1 MPQITPSQTIGPFL
15 SLGLPWQDGPYVVPA
30 GTPGAVRITG
40 RVLDGAGLAVPDA
53 LIETWQADPAGA
65 FAHPDDPRGAADGAA
80 AGGAAAGGA
89 AGDAAAGGAAG
100 DGVRGGVGGF
110 RGFGRCPTDEQG
122 CYEITT
128 VKPGPLP
135 APDGG
140 TEAPH
145 IDVSVFARGLLN
157 RVVTRIYFPDEAAAN
172 EADPVLQS
180 VDPARRA
187 TLIAVPV
194 PGALQFDIHLQD
206 SEAGGESIAETVFF
220 SL

>member
-1 MPQITPSQTIGPFL
+1 MTTQITPAQTVGPFL
-15 SLGLPWQDGPYVVPA
+15 SLALPWPDGPYVVPA

-40 RVLDGAGLAVPDA
+40 RVLDGAGMPVPDA
-53 LIETWQADPAGA
+53 LIETWQADPAGR
-65 FAHPDDPRGAADGAA
+65 FTHPDDPRGTPD
-80 AGGAAAGGA
+80 GGA
-89 AGDAAAGGAAG
+89 AGTGNGNDRP
-100 DGVRGGVGGF
+100 DGF
-110 RGFGRCPTDEQG
+110 RGFGRCPTGEQG
-122 CYEITT
+122 SYEIIT

-145 IDVSVFARGLLN
+145 IDVTVLARGLLN
-157 RVVTRIYFPDEAAAN
+157 RLVTRIYFPDEAEAN

-187 TLIAVPV
+187 TLIAVPD
-194 PGALQFDIHLQD
+194 GDGLRFDVHLQD
-206 SEAGGESIAETVFF
+206 SGNGEGREETVFF